1 MSILNK
7 AKAWWNSLTPAGKGK
22 FPHLNPTDKEVQE
35 WYSDPAGY
43 SLPPNITY

>member
-7 AKAWWNSLTPAGKGK
+7 AKAWWNSLTPIGKSN
-22 FPHLNPTDKEVQE
+22 FPHLSPSDEEIIE

-43 SLPPNITY
+43 TLPPNITY